1 MSGFSVAWLDLREGA
16 DNAARDKTLAAQA
29 LTWLT
34 SGDAGSMPIIVDL
47 GSGTGSTL
55 RALTHVGASPARDS
69 PLSLNGNFVWRLVD
83 HDPALL
89 NEALRRHGKTHIIE
103 DHEADL
109 LDLTTLP
116 LSGARLV
123 TASALFDLV
132 SLSVVDALTARLVQH
147 QAGLYAAL
155 NYDGITCWEPPHP
168 LDGRVLAAFNQDQR
182 RDKGL
187 GLALGPDAA
196 DYLQMALSRAGY
208 TVWIADSPWELG
220 PEDAALVR
228 ELIPGIANAVS
239 DGYGLDKQALQ
250 EWQDFRLAHAA
261 TGRCV
266 VGHQDVLALP
276 VSSAPT

>member
-29 LTWLT
+29 LAWLT
-34 SGDAGSMPIIVDL
+34 SDDAGGMPIIVDL

-55 RALTHVGASPARDS
+55 RALTLVGASPARDIPGS
-69 PLSLNGNFVWRLVD
+69 PTRDFIWRLVD

-89 NEALRRHGKTHIIE
+89 NEALRRHGKTHVIE
-103 DHEADL
+103 DYEADL

-116 LSGARLV
+116 LTGARLV

-132 SLSVVDALTARLVQH
+132 SLSVVDALTTRLVQH

-155 NYDGITCWEPPHP
+155 NYDGITQWNPPHP
-168 LDGRVLAAFNQDQR
+168 LDGHVLAAFNQDQR

-220 PEDAALVR
+220 PDDAALVR
-228 ELIPGIANAVS
+228 ELIPGIASAVAEE
-239 DGYGLDKQALQ
+239 YGLDREALQ
-250 EWQDFRLAHAA
+250 EWQDFRLAHVA

-266 VGHQDVLALP
+266 VGHQDILALP
-276 VSSAPT
+276 RAL